1 MALLCD
7 MRTRAFLPL
16 LTVVC
21 LAAGAAFAQ
30 PAASIGDP
38 KYLLRTGDRLNY
50 RIAEDPI
57 RASSPMQVAI
67 NSVGEANF
75 AVSRGSDIRITV
87 EVRGKTVAEVRDE
100 LTRRLLADYYHKATL
115 EIALAEKVLTPGKVQ
130 FFGEM
135 TGEITLLPD
144 TPPLMLSDAVLRVGG
159 GRAEFAN
166 LRRIKVHRVDP
177 TTGQNQVITVDVKSI
192 LEDGKR
198 ERDILL
204 QDGDRIE
211 VPQKWIQ

>member
-1 MALLCD
+1 
-7 MRTRAFLPL
+7 MRTRSIRL
-16 LTVVC
+16 LLAAAC
-21 LAAGAAFAQ
+21 LAAGAALAQ
-30 PAASIGDP
+30 EAASVGDP

-50 RIAEDPI
+50 RIAEDPV
-57 RASSPMQVAI
+57 RAAAPMQVAI

-75 AVSRGSDIRITV
+75 AVSRDSDIRITL
-87 EVRGKTVAEVRDE
+87 EVRGKTVAEVRTE

-135 TGEITLLPD
+135 SGEITLLPD

-159 GRAEFAN
+159 SRAEFAN
-166 LRRIKVHRVDP
+166 LRRIKVHRPDSA
-177 TTGQNQVITVDVKSI
+177 TGQNQVITVDVKSI